1 MFQIV
6 RFRDAGV
13 HGNVDAHHA
22 RFTEEY
28 SLDGE
33 YFWLQ
38 PNEMPFIYTVG
49 GIVICG
55 TIDLCVSKCGRFGAC
70 YLQVFIV
77 TLHTFKCEQELNSTC
92 SRRTLAQHTRCCR
105 HALLSNARLT
115 FTTPRSF

>member
-55 TIDLCVSKCGRFGAC
+55 TIDLCVSKCGRFGALLLACCHC
-70 YLQVFIV
+70 YVAHFQ
-77 TLHTFKCEQELNSTC
+77 CEQELNSTC
-92 SRRTLAQHTRCCR
+92 SRSNLAQHTRW
-105 HALLSNARLT
+105 
-115 FTTPRSF
+115 P